1 MHLLD
6 LICENGHSQRLYVR
20 GMTAAMALDYARILD
35 GSHDIYVV
43 KPRDD
48 PHSFAR
54 CKDCGGS
61 FTATLFGFNDN

>member
-1 MHLLD
+1 
-6 LICENGHSQRLYVR
+6 
-20 GMTAAMALDYARILD
+20 MTAAMALDYARILD